1 MGTRRTD
8 DDILIKSTF
17 MKIEGGGFKKYVET
31 TYSSLLTDKMWEM
44 KGESFYH
51 QLEYEKSYMFGDM

>member
-8 DDILIKSTF
+8 DDILRKSTF

-31 TYSSLLTDKMWEM
+31 TYSNLLTD
-44 KGESFYH
+44 
-51 QLEYEKSYMFGDM
+51 